1 MSGESAGGVDQFIPQ
16 CGHSA
21 PWVPHPANV
30 PEYRREYQSPVMDP
44 RQRRASQPCKQSQGG
59 QVRGYPSHAHQ
70 SNIDQVN
77 LSSTQGQINLM
88 YENCSA
94 ASVSPAVSPGWA
106 ESALPCQSSCASGL
120 AADTLTDAA
129 NTNSD
134 RVPPVE
140 PVSLPETLS
149 YNGTGSWEAFCNKFE
164 MFVDYHK
171 LSEEDK
177 QYYLCMALEGE
188 ASMYMALVRKLN
200 RKLTYSEFMHKLQK
214 RFGFSDEPQVVRMQ
228 FASAQQHVDEDA
240 FKWADRLMTMASR
253 AFGGLPDSYV
263 QEELVARFCQGAS
276 DKEAGR
282 HVLTSWP
289 KTLDLAIQQ
298 YKWYQFTC
306 KSMHMGIDSTCSSLS
321 NVRRL
326 PEETE
331 TNAKIQKLMP
341 KVKST

>member
-1 MSGESAGGVDQFIPQ
+1 MAFVPGAFSTPPKSPNLISFSPIRSFVAQTQSVHQPQSHYTQSRAGTTTSLVFTSSSPIPSVAQPISRFPPHMTCPPNYGDMCRMVRRPMSGEPAGGVDQFIPQ

-30 PEYRREYQSPVMDP
+30 PEYMRDHQSPVMDP
-44 RQRRASQPCKQSQGG
+44 QQRRAPQPCMQSQGG
-59 QVRGYPSHAHQ
+59 QVGEYPSHAYQ
-70 SNIDQVN
+70 SNLDQVN

-177 QYYLCMALEGE
+177 QY
-188 ASMYMALVRKLN
+188 
-200 RKLTYSEFMHKLQK
+200 
-214 RFGFSDEPQVVRMQ
+214 
-228 FASAQQHVDEDA
+228 
-240 FKWADRLMTMASR
+240 
-253 AFGGLPDSYV
+253 
-263 QEELVARFCQGAS
+263 
-276 DKEAGR
+276 
-282 HVLTSWP
+282 
-289 KTLDLAIQQ
+289 
-298 YKWYQFTC
+298 
-306 KSMHMGIDSTCSSLS
+306 
-321 NVRRL
+321 
-326 PEETE
+326 
-331 TNAKIQKLMP
+331 
-341 KVKST
+341 